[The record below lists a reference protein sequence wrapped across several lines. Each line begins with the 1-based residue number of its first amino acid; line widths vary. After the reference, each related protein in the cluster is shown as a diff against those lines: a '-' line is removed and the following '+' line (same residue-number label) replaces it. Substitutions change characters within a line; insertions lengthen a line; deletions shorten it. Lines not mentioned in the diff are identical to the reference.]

1 MATTCD
7 ACGHKTNEVKSGSG
21 IEPYGVRFI
30 LKIETEEDLSRD
42 VLKVFKLPDENCK
55 VFCNSIQSDTCAI
68 SIKELEL
75 EVGAAAFGSRY
86 TTVEGILSTIK
97 DELKLSN
104 PLATGDSGDPL
115 LKEKMESFLT
125 KLDEIISGKWKVTLI
140 LDDPCGNSYVQSI
153 HYPNPD
159 TNLTVE
165 KYKRSREQDEELGLL
180 DMKVENYEES

>member
-30 LKIETEEDLSRD
+30 LKIETDEDLTRD
-42 VLKVFKLPDENCK
+42 ILK
-55 VFCNSIQSDTCAI
+55 SDTCAI

-125 KLDEIISGKWKVTLI
+125 KLDEIISGKWKVTLV

-153 HYPNPD
+153 HFPNSD

-165 KYKRSREQDEELGLL
+165 KYKRSQEQDEELGLL
-180 DMKVENYEES
+180 D